1 MDYNEHGKERIL
13 KGLSDAL
20 NGCSWLTDGEL
31 KVRIEK
37 ILSDTKDRILEE
49 TEEKNK

>member
-1 MDYNEHGKERIL
+1 MDYTEHGKEKIL

-20 NGCSWLTDGEL
+20 NGCSWITDGEL

-37 ILSDTKDRILEE
+37 IIQDAKNRTLKEM
-49 TEEKNK
+49 EEK